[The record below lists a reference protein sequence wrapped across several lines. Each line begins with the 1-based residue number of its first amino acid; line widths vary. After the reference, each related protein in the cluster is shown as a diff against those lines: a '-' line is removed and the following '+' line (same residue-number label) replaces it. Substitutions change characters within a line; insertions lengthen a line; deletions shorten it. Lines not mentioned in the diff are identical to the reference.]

1 MTLTLCIGLYLTLSL
16 ALLLWTLRRE
26 ENVSRWKR
34 DI

>member
-1 MTLTLCIGLYLTLSL
+1 MTLCCFAYLLLSL
-16 ALLLWTLRRE
+16 ALLLIALRRE